1 MTLKTTLQSLNM
13 SKSATVLSVFAIFD
27 KSQNLFYLKCA
38 KTLANNSKNE
48 RRAKPVRAGNGK
60 RVSMWS
66 QGEHVKAL
74 LLLLLLLLIILLLFC
89 RLLLL

>member
-1 MTLKTTLQSLNM
+1 M
-13 SKSATVLSVFAIFD
+13 FR
-27 KSQNLFYLKCA
+27 KCA
-38 KTLANNSKNE
+38 KTIANNSKNE

-74 LLLLLLLLIILLLFC
+74 LLLLLLLLIILLLLLLVLLSC
-89 RLLLL
+89 ILVLLLLMCCYIIIALHYYIITGE